1 MKFDRKESHKSGWD
15 VMQDKVFSLYKDRG
29 QEPLRKALV
38 VFCGDTAV
46 DGVNKTQGR
55 LSFNEA
61 AVISQGYGP
70 INAAARRINAPVYL
84 IDIGLQKDTTAISGI
99 LHQKV
104 IHGTHHGYPAM
115 DKETAERAVSA
126 GMAVAQA
133 VIRQGIEAVGLG
145 HVGERYMLSALA
157 VTTAA
162 LHQRLENA
170 TRKNGYRLHLKEVG
184 NLAENPMEVLAA
196 TGSTEI
202 VAMFGF
208 ITVCA
213 KNGVAV
219 VFDDAVSG
227 AAALA
232 ATIVY
237 PEVRSGIFPSLAY
250 DEPVHKMQMQALH
263 MEPMLHYGITGG
275 AGHGAA
281 AGLSLLDRIMMN
293 YGKAE

>member
-29 QEPLRKALV
+29 QEPLRKGLV

-70 INAAARRINAPVYL
+70 VNAAARRINAPVYL

-104 IHGTHHGYPAM
+104 IRGTHHGYPAM

-133 VIRQGIEAVGLG
+133 VIRQGIEA
-145 HVGERYMLSALA
+145 SALA
-157 VTTAA
+157 MWEKDICC
-162 LHQRLENA
+162 RL
-170 TRKNGYRLHLKEVG
+170 
-184 NLAENPMEVLAA
+184 
-196 TGSTEI
+196 
-202 VAMFGF
+202 
-208 ITVCA
+208 
-213 KNGVAV
+213 
-219 VFDDAVSG
+219 
-227 AAALA
+227 
-232 ATIVY
+232 
-237 PEVRSGIFPSLAY
+237 
-250 DEPVHKMQMQALH
+250 
-263 MEPMLHYGITGG
+263 
-275 AGHGAA
+275 
-281 AGLSLLDRIMMN
+281 LL
-293 YGKAE
+293 

>member
-70 INAAARRINAPVYL
+70 VNAAARRINAPVYL

-162 LHQRLENA
+162 LH
-170 TRKNGYRLHLKEVG
+170 HKEVG
-184 NLAENPMEVLAA
+184 NLAENPLEVLAA

-237 PEVRSGIFPSLAY
+237 PEVLSGIFPSLAY

-275 AGHGAA
+275 AGLGAA
-281 AGLSLLDRIMMN
+281 AGLSLLDWIMMN